1 VSNKTE
7 TLTYD
12 NNSNITNN
20 GLENYTYD
28 SLNQLTQVTN
38 ITTPTVTQGFTYDL
52 QGNRTQVT
60 TGSGTID
67 YTKNA
72 LNEYTQ
78 TQVTSSG
85 TTDTTSY
92 IYDDNGNLTEDSVYK
107 YIYDYKNRLV
117 EVKRKTYDIVTTEE
131 VTSTGITCPET
142 GTGSTS

>member
-12 NNSNITNN
+12 NNSNIISN

-28 SLNQLTQVTN
+28 SLNQLTQVVN
-38 ITTPTVTQGFTYDL
+38 VATPTVTQGFSYDL
-52 QGNRTQVT
+52 MGNRTQTT

-78 TQVTSSG
+78 TQ
-85 TTDTTSY
+85 TT
-92 IYDDNGNLTEDSVYK
+92 V
-107 YIYDYKNRLV
+107 
-117 EVKRKTYDIVTTEE
+117 
-131 VTSTGITCPET
+131 
-142 GTGSTS
+142 